1 MSNWEA
7 KSNYLLHEIIK
18 YQNYCD
24 ALERSVKRRQKQQQQ
39 RLQQSQQHQHQQRQQ
54 YQHQKLPSISI
65 EQEKNMDLFSEIK
78 QELNTSF

>member
-24 ALERSVKRRQKQQQQ
+24 ALERSVKRRQK
-39 RLQQSQQHQHQQRQQ
+39 H
-54 YQHQKLPSISI
+54 QHQKLPSISI
-65 EQEKNMDLFSEIK
+65 EQEKNMDLFAEIK
-78 QELNTSF
+78 QELNTGF

>member
-24 ALERSVKRRQKQQQQ
+24 ALERSVKRRQE
-39 RLQQSQQHQHQQRQQ
+39 LQSKEQE
-54 YQHQKLPSISI
+54 
-65 EQEKNMDLFSEIK
+65 EQEKEHKDQISMEPLEYMESKLDLFSEIDREFEHLSVK
-78 QELNTSF
+78 